1 MKIFPAIVL
10 SGCIA
15 LSTLVSCRAI
25 VSVMNDDKVI
35 AQVGKHRLTQ
45 SDVRPF
51 IPEGTSPDD
60 SVRIV
65 MRYINVWASEQIFAD
80 EAEKRLSKEEKDVT
94 EELEEYR
101 MALLRY
107 RYEQRY
113 INERLDNLKLEIQK
127 PEFLEGKGL
136 SNEVNIRIFCY
147 DAQDEMIVRHFTEQL
162 IVDQS
167 LDCHL
172 IERNLYKVFLSIC
185 DDKRI
190 TEKAVQM
197 EEKKGK
203 EFLFHNLQKF
213 ANNKS
218 FVEKMQYEPHEP
230 GDVLLL
236 TGVGEVFPFMRIHSL
251 LEALQPEFPDIPIL
265 VMYPG
270 TYDGRFVRLFDKLEP
285 NPYYRAFNIIGIDGS
300 NNHVL

>member
-113 INERLDNLKLEIQK
+113 INERLDTVITEEEIEDYYNAHAESFIAEVPVVKARFMRISKDSPNLSL
-127 PEFLEGKGL
+127 
-136 SNEVNIRIFCY
+136 IRKKMSS
-147 DAQDEMIVRHFTEQL
+147 EKTE
-162 IVDQS
+162 D
-167 LDCHL
+167 L
-172 IERNLYKVFLSIC
+172 IEADSIAYSSADRYTDYGEKWIDMVELAKDFDTDYGSLLSSMRNSFIETTDAYGKVNVAYISEFV
-185 DDKRI
+185 
-190 TEKAVQM
+190 KA
-197 EEKKGK
+197 
-203 EFLFHNLQKF
+203 
-213 ANNKS
+213 
-218 FVEKMQYEPHEP
+218 
-230 GDVLLL
+230 GDVLPMEYCENEIREILIGTRKHKL
-236 TGVGEVFPFMRIHSL
+236 VTD
-251 LEALQPEFPDIPIL
+251 LERDLMEDARDKGKL
-265 VMYPG
+265 VIY
-270 TYDGRFVRLFDKLEP
+270 
-285 NPYYRAFNIIGIDGS
+285 
-300 NNHVL
+300 

>member
-1 MKIFPAIVL
+1 MKFFPAIVL
-10 SGCIA
+10 SGFIA

-45 SDVRPF
+45 NDVRPF

-113 INERLDNLKLEIQK
+113 INERLDTVITEEEIEDYYNAHAESFIAEVPVVKARFMRISKDSPNLSL
-127 PEFLEGKGL
+127 
-136 SNEVNIRIFCY
+136 IRKKMSS
-147 DAQDEMIVRHFTEQL
+147 EKTE
-162 IVDQS
+162 D
-167 LDCHL
+167 L
-172 IERNLYKVFLSIC
+172 IEADSIAYSSADRYTDYGEKWIDMVELAKDFDTDYGSLLSSMRNSFIETTDAYGKVNVAYISEFV
-185 DDKRI
+185 
-190 TEKAVQM
+190 KA
-197 EEKKGK
+197 
-203 EFLFHNLQKF
+203 
-213 ANNKS
+213 
-218 FVEKMQYEPHEP
+218 
-230 GDVLLL
+230 GDVLPMEYCENEISFYSNGYILNDHPTL
-236 TGVGEVFPFMRIHSL
+236 DGVWQTRG
-251 LEALQPEFPDIPIL
+251 PED
-265 VMYPG
+265 YKH
-270 TYDGRFVRLFDKLEP
+270 RL
-285 NPYYRAFNIIGIDGS
+285 IISTLSEI
-300 NNHVL
+300 

>member
-113 INERLDNLKLEIQK
+113 INERLDTVITEEEIEEISILQTDIDSYVLQK
-127 PEFLEGKGL
+127 
-136 SNEVNIRIFCY
+136 Y
-147 DAQDEMIVRHFTEQL
+147 AQW
-162 IVDQS
+162 IVDGGADAEWDAFQKQ
-167 LDCHL
+167 LKTMGVDRY
-172 IERNLYKVFLSIC
+172 IQIYQDAC
-185 DDKRI
+185 DR
-190 TEKAVQM
+190 
-197 EEKKGK
+197 
-203 EFLFHNLQKF
+203 
-213 ANNKS
+213 
-218 FVEKMQYEPHEP
+218 
-230 GDVLLL
+230 
-236 TGVGEVFPFMRIHSL
+236 
-251 LEALQPEFPDIPIL
+251 
-265 VMYPG
+265 
-270 TYDGRFVRLFDKLEP
+270 
-285 NPYYRAFNIIGIDGS
+285 YYAEQ
-300 NNHVL
+300 